1 MSVESVDDVKL
12 GDTIRFKTL
21 STHDNVVW
29 TGEVVSTCNYEIA
42 RQMYDV
48 DAYYSEMKRSVSS
61 LTSKESL
68 TYFIIKVTQS
78 DNSSVLVAIA
88 KEWIDQSTLE
98 KVNENTYT
106 DIRLYNI
113 DASKAKDIL
122 SYIKTAYP
130 GYNAEILS

>member
-1 MSVESVDDVKL
+1 MSVESIDNVKL

-21 STHDNVVW
+21 SAHDNVVW
-29 TGEVVSTCNYEIA
+29 TGDVVSTCNYEIA
-42 RQMYDV
+42 RRMYDV
-48 DAYYSEMKRSVSS
+48 DAYYSEMKRSVPS

-68 TYFIIKVTQS
+68 TYFIIEVTQS
-78 DNSSVLVAIA
+78 NNSSVLVAIA

-113 DASKAKDIL
+113 DANKVKDIL